1 MRTYVPTNARSSQYF
16 RAAQQRLDRRAA
28 GRPRRA
34 AGLLGILLGLSVLA
48 SGCLADPQRQQ
59 LGRLL
64 GELQQDREALGQTP
78 PHITSTCDQVAD
90 VKSRLAGEP
99 GLGTIQPAWS
109 ELRASTDALQAVCG
123 QAILLAA
130 PAGDSAATVTARAR
144 WQAGLAREL
153 DVACQHLRRAASS
166 LDQGPPC

>member
-1 MRTYVPTNARSSQYF
+1 VPLVLACLLS
-16 RAAQQRLDRRAA
+16 
-28 GRPRRA
+28 
-34 AGLLGILLGLSVLA
+34 GLLA
-48 SGCLADPQRQQ
+48 SGCLADPQRLQ
-59 LGRLL
+59 LAHLL
-64 GELQQDREALGQTP
+64 GELQQDRAALGQSP
-78 PHITSTCDQVAD
+78 PQITSTCDQVAD

-130 PAGDSAATVTARAR
+130 PAGDSAATQAARAR

-153 DVACQHLRRAASS
+153 DVACQHLRQAAGA
-166 LDQGPPC
+166 LDQAPPC